1 MEIMEI
7 FKELRLQCRFPCE
20 SFGVKLLI
28 IGSFICQ
35 SCGTLL
41 TAIWQQFI
49 VDDSRIDD
57 ILNLQISHKVHRHT
71 RLVNRKSVCIV
82 HGTFPEAFPGERISK
97 FGSHLP

>member
-7 FKELRLQCRFPCE
+7 FKQLRLQCRFPCE

-28 IGSFICQ
+28 IDSFIL

-49 VDDSRIDD
+49 VDDCRIDD
-57 ILNLQISHKVHRHT
+57 ILNLQISHKVHSHT
-71 RLVNRKSVCIV
+71 RLVNRKSLCIV
-82 HGTFPEAFPGERISK
+82 HGTFPEAYSGERI
-97 FGSHLP
+97 